1 MKFQTP
7 RIQYGTIERIAM
19 RLLFAVVIAK
29 QIPESLRHA
38 SIPAPNG
45 LARLLDLQFL
55 LDPQVFTICRYIG
68 WAALVFYVFRIGW
81 GLVLPYLTLFCIA
94 IGSINNSQGA
104 IAHNFQIVPLVLLA
118 QTAAYFYTI
127 TRRRT
132 ADAQPPGTTAENRMI
147 FWSQQ
152 AIVATYL
159 VSALTKLIHTSGKWF
174 FQTPRIGVQIIK
186 TTEQDYYDRLDASG
200 LERGLAIA
208 EWIVQHPWMTGAA
221 LSAGLLLELTAP
233 AALLGRRFALFY
245 GVSLLAF
252 HASIHHVMQLRFA
265 YNEYL
270 IWIYLVN
277 VPFWL
282 SVTVSVL
289 NARVR
294 SGAASFADDPLRK
307 ARYTEE

>member
-1 MKFQTP
+1 VNLQTR
-7 RIQYGTIERIAM
+7 RIQYGAIERIAM
-19 RLLFAVVIAK
+19 RLLFAIVIAQ
-29 QIPESLRHA
+29 QIPESFRHT

-45 LARLLDLQFL
+45 FARLVDLHVL
-55 LDPQVFTICRYIG
+55 LDAQVFTICRYAG
-68 WAALVFYVFRIGW
+68 YAALVLYVFRIGW
-81 GLVLPYLTLFCIA
+81 AVVLPYLTLLCIA

-118 QTAAYFYTI
+118 QTAAFFYTLF
-127 TRRRT
+127 RQR
-132 ADAQPPGTTAENRMI
+132 DAATAENRMI

-174 FQTPRIGVQIIK
+174 IQSPRIGVQIIK

-200 LERGLAIA
+200 LERGAAIA
-208 EWIVQHPWMTGAA
+208 EWIVHHPWITGAA

-245 GVSLLAF
+245 GASLLAF
-252 HASIHHVMQLRFA
+252 HASIGQVMQLRFA

-270 IWIYLVN
+270 IWVFLVN
-277 VPFWL
+277 VPFW
-282 SVTVSVL
+282 
-289 NARVR
+289 AMR
-294 SGAASFADDPLRK
+294 GAQRIAAMRTAGPRERDRAP
-307 ARYTEE
+307 

>member
-1 MKFQTP
+1 
-7 RIQYGTIERIAM
+7 
-19 RLLFAVVIAK
+19 
-29 QIPESLRHA
+29 
-38 SIPAPNG
+38 
-45 LARLLDLQFL
+45 
-55 LDPQVFTICRYIG
+55 
-68 WAALVFYVFRIGW
+68 
-81 GLVLPYLTLFCIA
+81 VLPYLTLLCIA

-118 QTAAYFYTI
+118 QTAAYYWTI
-127 TRRRT
+127 ARKRRAGAASGKAT
-132 ADAQPPGTTAENRMI
+132 LEDRMI

-174 FQTPRIGVQIIK
+174 IQTPRMGVQIIK

-208 EWIVQHPWMTGAA
+208 EWIVRHPWITGFA

-245 GVSLLAF
+245 GLSLLAF
-252 HASIHHVMQLRFA
+252 HASIQQVMQLRFA

-282 SVTVSVL
+282 WLGARSVK
-289 NARVR
+289 R
-294 SGAASFADDPLRK
+294 GKP
-307 ARYTEE
+307 